1 MPEDLDYGSR
11 LTDDEYERR
20 IIELRR
26 GLPPMPTKAQDE
38 AIRRRELELGIDH
51 RLGRNFPR
59 ERRDA
64 LWTVQQRI
72 EEKRLRLGFKHLLRR
87 LFGQLLARDAQRLA
101 GYAVDEY
108 AKVLTGPEL
117 ERFLG
122 VPEGRQP
129 RVSRRRARPRAS
141 RSRIRARGRAR

>member
-1 MPEDLDYGSR
+1 VTQQLEYGPR

-20 IIELRR
+20 IIELHR

-38 AIRRRELELGIDH
+38 AVRRRELELAIDH
-51 RLGRNFPR
+51 RLGRDFPR

-72 EEKRLRLGFKHLLRR
+72 EKKRLRLGFKHLLRR
-87 LFGQLLARDAQRLA
+87 LFGQPLAHDAQRLA
-101 GYAVDEY
+101 KYAADEY
-108 AKVLTGPEL
+108 AKVLSAPEL

-122 VPEGRQP
+122 VREDGRPALPIGADQLKKK
-129 RVSRRRARPRAS
+129 R
-141 RSRIRARGRAR
+141 

>member
-1 MPEDLDYGSR
+1 MTQELEYGPR

-20 IIELRR
+20 IIELHR

-38 AIRRRELELGIDH
+38 AVRRRELELAIDH

-59 ERRDA
+59 GRRDA

-72 EEKRLRLGFKHLLRR
+72 EKKRLRLAFKHLLRR
-87 LFGQLLARDAQRLA
+87 LFGRPLAHHAQRLVA
-101 GYAVDEY
+101 DMMDEY
-108 AKVLTGPEL
+108 AKVLSGPEL

-122 VPEGRQP
+122 VREGQ
-129 RVSRRRARPRAS
+129 RPALPVDVDQLEK
-141 RSRIRARGRAR
+141 